1 MNINEKGKVNIFSN
15 PLNDINKQSVKE
27 INPQRLMDLFVAMFV
42 SSLYYWGC
50 KRLNPV
56 VTGLHL

>member
-42 SSLYYWGC
+42 FSQYYWG
-50 KRLNPV
+50 LNPV

>member
-15 PLNDINKQSVKE
+15 PLNYINKQSIKE
-27 INPQRLMDLFVAMFV
+27 INPQRLMKLFVAMFV
-42 SSLYYWGC
+42 SSQYYWGC